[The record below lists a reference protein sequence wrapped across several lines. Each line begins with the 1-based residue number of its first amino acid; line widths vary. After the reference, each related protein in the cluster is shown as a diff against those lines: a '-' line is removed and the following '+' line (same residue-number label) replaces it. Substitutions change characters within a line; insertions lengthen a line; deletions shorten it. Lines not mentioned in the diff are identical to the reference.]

1 MLKLKLFKLFSYFK
15 YFVLNRRFWKVKLL
29 IIHFAHQNLCFVWLL
44 SNNLCCFMGFD
55 NLVTIF
61 RSYIPT
67 ESVSKLFGYSVASTF
82 WEIIFD
88 RVIEFDRLEVVLGHL
103 AVAVCMLLLLW
114 VFTVFYS
121 LWIFLPL
128 LLRNNSNCSL
138 DLVGSSNVLV
148 NLVANNTKSIFKVCF
163 SK

>member
-1 MLKLKLFKLFSYFK
+1 
-15 YFVLNRRFWKVKLL
+15 
-29 IIHFAHQNLCFVWLL
+29 
-44 SNNLCCFMGFD
+44 MGFD

-61 RSYIPT
+61 GSYIPT

-88 RVIEFDRLEVVLGHL
+88 RVIGFDRLEVVLGHL

-148 NLVANNTKSIFKVCF
+148 KLVANNTKSIFKVCF